1 MNGSCACIHT
11 VPNMNHLFDTLWNVW
26 NPCVEPNLLWQNMT
40 GTLLGSLFSHTCIPL
55 KSPPTNHWNGSLSAG
70 TPKTIGLLIQHLK
83 HYITLPT
90 LPTFD
95 CSGGLLSFEILRWPQ
110 FPPPTGSVA
119 PQTRPHRRHR
129 HGDPGGSRRL
139 RPALGRWA
147 ALPAARKRWKDRGS
161 ARCVDRHVW
170 LLERLSRCIKLCWD
184 RCL

>member
-1 MNGSCACIHT
+1 
-11 VPNMNHLFDTLWNVW
+11 
-26 NPCVEPNLLWQNMT
+26 MT

-70 TPKTIGLLIQHLK
+70 TPKTVGLLIQHLK

-147 ALPAARKRWKDRGS
+147 ALPAAWKRWKDRGS
-161 ARCVDRHVW
+161 ARCGGGRW
-170 LLERLSRCIKLCWD
+170 FFPKILWKLLIAMFDYWRGYQNVSSFAEIVVCR
-184 RCL
+184 